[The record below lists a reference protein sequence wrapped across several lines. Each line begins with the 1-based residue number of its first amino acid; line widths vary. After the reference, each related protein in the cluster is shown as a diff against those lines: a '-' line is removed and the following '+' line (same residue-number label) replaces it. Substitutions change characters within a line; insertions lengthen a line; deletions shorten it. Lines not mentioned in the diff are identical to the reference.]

1 MVQSSTEKNVMC
13 KGAAAF
19 AGRMCL
25 LVLVVSSALLVM
37 GCATMTSDEQDVFY
51 SGWGNPKSNPLIP

>member
-1 MVQSSTEKNVMC
+1 MPRSSTEKNVAGMS
-13 KGAAAF
+13 AAAF

-25 LVLVVSSALLVM
+25 LVLVVSSALLVT

-51 SGWGNPKSNPLIP
+51 RGWANPKTDPLIP